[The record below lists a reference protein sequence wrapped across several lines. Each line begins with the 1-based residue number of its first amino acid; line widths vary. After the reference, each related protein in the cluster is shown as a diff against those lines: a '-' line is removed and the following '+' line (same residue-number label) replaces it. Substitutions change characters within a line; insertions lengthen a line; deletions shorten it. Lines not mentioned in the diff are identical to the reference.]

1 MAMVH
6 VSNVLGEVNDV
17 AAIQK
22 LVRSA
27 GNAHLVV
34 DGVAYAPHLAIDVS
48 AWAVDWCV
56 ARPYCSSQHVLLGL
70 QLRAMRMLI

>member
-1 MAMVH
+1 MLRHCTCRTKIVAIVH

-22 LVRSA
+22 LVRKA

-34 DGVAYAPHLAIDVS
+34 DGVAHAPHLLTDVS
-48 AWAVDWCV
+48 AWDVDW
-56 ARPYCSSQHVLLGL
+56 
-70 QLRAMRMLI
+70 